1 MDLCKIL
8 VVDDNLD
15 LAQSIAM
22 LLEQHD
28 QAAVAVGTVREAVDL
43 LDDDPTIKLVVTDI
57 RMPDVSGLDLR
68 RVLRHRF
75 PKLPVILMTGLPL
88 SDDDPAPA
96 NVVVLQKPFPIEALI
111 KAIAARLAADA
122 K

>member
-1 MDLCKIL
+1 MVTSKIL

-22 LLEQHD
+22 LLEQHGRP
-28 QAAVAVGTVREAVDL
+28 AIAVATVREAVDL
-43 LDDDPTIKLVVTDI
+43 LDDDPAIQLVVTDI
-57 RMPDVSGLDLR
+57 RMPDLSGLDLR

-75 PKLPVILMTGLPL
+75 PKLPVILMTGLPP
-88 SDDDPAPA
+88 SEDDPAPA
-96 NVVVLQKPFPIEALI
+96 NAVVLQKPFPIEALVKLI
-111 KAIAARLAADA
+111 DERLNADA

>member
-1 MDLCKIL
+1 MVTSKIL

-28 QAAVAVGTVREAVDL
+28 RPAIAVATVREAVDL
-43 LDDDPTIKLVVTDI
+43 LDDDPAIQLVVTDI
-57 RMPDVSGLDLR
+57 RMPDLSGLDLR

-75 PKLPVILMTGLPL
+75 PKLPVILMTGLPP
-88 SDDDPAPA
+88 SEDDPAPA
-96 NVVVLQKPFPIEALI
+96 NAVVLQKPFPVEALVKLI
-111 KAIAARLAADA
+111 DERLNAEA

>member
-1 MDLCKIL
+1 MRTDKIL

-22 LLEQHD
+22 LLDQHE
-28 QAAVAVGTVREAVDL
+28 QAAVAVATVREAVDL
-43 LDDDPTIKLVVTDI
+43 LDDDPSIKLVVTDI

-75 PKLPVILMTGLPL
+75 PKLPVILMTGLPP
-88 SDDDPAPA
+88 SEEDPAPA
-96 NVVVLQKPFPIEALI
+96 NVVVLQKPFPIQALMQL
-111 KAIAARLAADA
+111 IAERLSADA

>member
-1 MDLCKIL
+1 MRCKIL

-22 LLEQHD
+22 LLDQHD
-28 QAAVAVGTVREAVDL
+28 WPAVPVATVREAVDV
-43 LDDDPTIKLVVTDI
+43 LDEDSTIGLVVTDI

-75 PKLPVILMTGLPL
+75 PQLPVVLMTGLPP
-88 SDDDPAPA
+88 SDEDPAPA
-96 NVVVLQKPFPIEALI
+96 NVDILQKPFPITDLL
-111 KAIAARLAADA
+111 KVIAARLNFAA